1 MKKIKNN
8 NNKIK
13 YLIIYIMESSNN
25 ETSEKCSYLTI
36 LRSTL
41 KKLYDFTVDIVSCE
55 NKKKTITKLYEL
67 PDALL
72 LWGVIHLKKELV
84 EIECDKLIRDYEIEH
99 HHKPKLLEFLDLVV
113 DISHKIKS
121 C

>member
-8 NNKIK
+8 KNKIK
-13 YLIIYIMESSNN
+13 YLIIYIMESSN
-25 ETSEKCSYLTI
+25 TEKCNYLTI
-36 LRSTL
+36 LRDIL
-41 KKLYDFTVDIVSCE
+41 KKLYDFIVDIVISE

-84 EIECDKLIRDYEIEH
+84 EIECDKLIREYEIEY

-113 DISHKIKS
+113 DIAHKIKS
-121 C
+121 G